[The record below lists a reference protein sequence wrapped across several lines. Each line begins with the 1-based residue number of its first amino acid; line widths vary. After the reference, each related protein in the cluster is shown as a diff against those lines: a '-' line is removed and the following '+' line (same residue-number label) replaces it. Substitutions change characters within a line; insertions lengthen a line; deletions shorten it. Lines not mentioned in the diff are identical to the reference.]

1 MTYVVPFD
9 GQDLGEA
16 ALVRAGEFADALG
29 ESVVAATVVPVDNAE
44 YARDRG
50 WISPDE
56 SFDLGRVVDRLGER
70 VGSLCP
76 AAEFRVETVDRYAPT
91 GRIAREIR
99 TVIRERD
106 ASLVFV
112 GSDNAG
118 RMVTSISS
126 VGGSVAADTAYD
138 VVVVRNPTAD

>member
-9 GQDLGEA
+9 GRDLGEA
-16 ALVRAGEFADALG
+16 ALSRAGEFADALG
-29 ESVVAATVVPVDNAE
+29 ESVVATTVVPTGNAE
-44 YARDRG
+44 YARERG

-56 SFDLGRVVDRLGER
+56 SFDLDRVVDRLGER
-70 VGSLCP
+70 VDSLCP
-76 AAEFRVETVDRYAPT
+76 AAEFRIEAVDRYAPT

-99 TVIRERD
+99 TVIRECD

-138 VVVVRNPTAD
+138 VVVVRNPTVE